1 MDPIVLAAGTALV
14 GAMATDAWQQAR
26 SGLVAWWRRVR
37 PEQADSV
44 DADLVLTRERLVE
57 ASRAD
62 GSEIEQALVT
72 AWQSRFQQLLQSHP
86 SAAEDLAR
94 ITADHFARA
103 AEERAQTPPTT
114 MHAQASGNGRV
125 YQAGRDQ
132 HNTGA

>member
-26 SGLVAWWRRVR
+26 SGMVTWWRRTR

-44 DADLVLTRERLVE
+44 DADLVLTRERLVD
-57 ASRAD
+57 ARRAD
-62 GSEIEQALVT
+62 DSETEQALVA

-86 SAAEDLAR
+86 SVAVDLAR
-94 ITADHFARA
+94 FTADHFARIS
-103 AEERAQTPPTT
+103 ENRAQTPSPT
-114 MHAQASGNGRV
+114 MHATASGNGRV